1 MREKIV
7 AGNWKMN
14 TERNSARELARNILA
29 GLQGNPA
36 LQKTSVVLAPPF
48 PFLVD
53 VNDILQGSELK
64 LSAQHMHFKE
74 SGAYTGEVSAQ
85 MLTSVGCSYVILG
98 HSERRMMFGDSDY
111 DVKMASN
118 AAVDNGLRPIIC
130 VGETEVE
137 RETDAAYDVLN
148 RQLREAMDGIFDDKA
163 QNCVIAYEPV
173 WAIGTGKTATPEI
186 AQDAHRFLRD
196 LLGSL
201 YGAEVADRISI
212 IYGGS
217 VRPDNAADL
226 FSQPD
231 IDGGLIGG
239 ASLKAEDFISIVE
252 KA

>member
-14 TERNSARELARNILA
+14 TERNSARELSRSILS

-36 LQKTSVVLAPPF
+36 LENTTVVLAPPF

-53 VNDILQGSELK
+53 VNDVLDGSELK
-64 LSAQHMHFKE
+64 LAAQNMYYEE
-74 SGAYTGEVSAQ
+74 SGAFTGEVSAQ
-85 MLTSVGCSYVILG
+85 MLTSAGCSYVILG

-163 QNCVIAYEPV
+163 GNCVIAYEPV
-173 WAIGTGKTATPEI
+173 WAIGTGKTATPEL

-201 YGAEVADRISI
+201 YGAEVADGITI

-239 ASLKAEDFISIVE
+239 ASLKPEDFISIVE